1 MNIKRLVFGFM
12 FSMLLAACNGRQYVQ
27 PTAQEDAATIFSDTS
42 DVYIHTVAK
51 DGCFMGRTA
60 IDKEGLRV
68 YANRDA
74 NIALERYKEGRYK
87 DDKNRN
93 CVFAFSFVP
102 EKDVKYLVTSAG
114 LIGVCWVFVGKMND
128 DGTLST
134 VPINRRTIKVGFS
147 CIKDVFSD

>member
-1 MNIKRLVFGFM
+1 MNIKSLVFGFM

-27 PTAQEDAATIFSDTS
+27 PTAQGDAATIFSDTS

-60 IDKEGLRV
+60 IDKEGIRIH
-68 YANRDA
+68 ANRDA

-87 DDKNRN
+87 GDKSNN
-93 CVFAFSFVP
+93 CVFAFSFIP
-102 EKDVKYLVTSAG
+102 EKDAKYLVTDDGWAHLCSVSVER
-114 LIGVCWVFVGKMND
+114 IND

-134 VPINRRTIKVGFS
+134 IPISRRTIKVGFS